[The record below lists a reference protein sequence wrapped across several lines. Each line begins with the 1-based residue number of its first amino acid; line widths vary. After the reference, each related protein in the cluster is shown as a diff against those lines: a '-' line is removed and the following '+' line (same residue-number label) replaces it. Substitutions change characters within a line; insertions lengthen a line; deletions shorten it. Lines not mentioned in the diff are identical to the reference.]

1 MFKQVKSALFW
12 YYLYKFRKRAIFI
25 FFLLLVAL
33 FSGFIYGD
41 VVEYLKL
48 TQNIEYLKYVLILKW
63 FIIIFNSLLSIYLIL
78 TLFKNS
84 EIQEKSSV
92 KKDKVETKN
101 SFTQRETELLHKK
114 KLINKAENIIKNR
127 YKLFFLFKTKNNSL
141 NSS

>member
-1 MFKQVKSALFW
+1 MFKQMKSALFW

-48 TQNIEYLKYVLILKW
+48 TQNIEYLKYVLALKW

-114 KLINKAENIIKNR
+114 KLINRAENIIKNR
-127 YKLFFLFKTKNNSL
+127 
-141 NSS
+141 

>member
-1 MFKQVKSALFW
+1 MFKQIKSALFW

-84 EIQEKSSV
+84 ENQEKSSV
-92 KKDKVETKN
+92 KKEKFETKN

-127 YKLFFLFKTKNNSL
+127 
-141 NSS
+141 

>member
-1 MFKQVKSALFW
+1 MFKQMKSALFW

-48 TQNIEYLKYVLILKW
+48 TQNIEYLKYVLVLKW

-114 KLINKAENIIKNR
+114 KLINKAENIIKN
-127 YKLFFLFKTKNNSL
+127 KN
-141 NSS
+141 

>member
-1 MFKQVKSALFW
+1 MFKQMKSAFFW

-48 TQNIEYLKYVLILKW
+48 TQNIEYLKYVLVLKW

-84 EIQEKSSV
+84 ENQEKSSV

-114 KLINKAENIIKNR
+114 KLINKAENIIKN
-127 YKLFFLFKTKNNSL
+127 KN
-141 NSS
+141 

>member
-1 MFKQVKSALFW
+1 MFKQMKSALFW

-48 TQNIEYLKYVLILKW
+48 TQNIEYLKYVLALKW

-101 SFTQRETELLHKK
+101 SFTQRETDLLHKK
-114 KLINKAENIIKNR
+114 KLINRAENIIKNR
-127 YKLFFLFKTKNNSL
+127 
-141 NSS
+141 

>member
-1 MFKQVKSALFW
+1 MFKQIKSALFW

-48 TQNIEYLKYVLILKW
+48 TQNIEYLKYVLVLKW

-84 EIQEKSSV
+84 ENQEKSSV

-101 SFTQRETELLHKK
+101 SFTQRETQLLHKK
-114 KLINKAENIIKNR
+114 KLINKAENIIKN
-127 YKLFFLFKTKNNSL
+127 KN
-141 NSS
+141 

>member
-25 FFLLLVAL
+25 FFLLLVAF

-48 TQNIEYLKYVLILKW
+48 TQNIEYLKYVLALKW

-84 EIQEKSSV
+84 ENQEKSSV

-114 KLINKAENIIKNR
+114 KLINKAENIIKN
-127 YKLFFLFKTKNNSL
+127 KN
-141 NSS
+141 

>member
-1 MFKQVKSALFW
+1 MFKQMKSALFW

-41 VVEYLKL
+41 IVEYLKL
-48 TQNIEYLKYVLILKW
+48 TQNIGYLKYVLALKW

-84 EIQEKSSV
+84 ENQEKSSV

-101 SFTQRETELLHKK
+101 SFTQRETQLLHKK

-127 YKLFFLFKTKNNSL
+127 
-141 NSS
+141 

>member
-1 MFKQVKSALFW
+1 MFKQMKSALFW

-48 TQNIEYLKYVLILKW
+48 TENIEYLKYVLALKW

-92 KKDKVETKN
+92 KKEKVETKN

-127 YKLFFLFKTKNNSL
+127 
-141 NSS
+141 

>member
-48 TQNIEYLKYVLILKW
+48 TQNIGYLKYVLALKW

-84 EIQEKSSV
+84 ENQEKSSV

-127 YKLFFLFKTKNNSL
+127 
-141 NSS
+141 